1 MNIAGK
7 RNFEELTRNTNEML
21 DEQVYALKRQ
31 MESHI
36 KEFQAFSNTVNTKI
50 KDVFS
55 KLSIFALQ
63 LDVFKA
69 SSKKK
74 GQTKKEKES
83 KMVGLED
90 DNNESNYEPEEETSW
105 QNEEKEERK
114 VTVGQKEKKEK
125 SQYQRKNM

>member
-1 MNIAGK
+1 
-7 RNFEELTRNTNEML
+7 ML

>member
-74 GQTKKEKES
+74 GQTKK
-83 KMVGLED
+83 
-90 DNNESNYEPEEETSW
+90 
-105 QNEEKEERK
+105 RK
-114 VTVGQKEKKEK
+114 
-125 SQYQRKNM
+125 RK